1 MFKMEFG
8 EFVSPEFRCGL
19 FAIATRLKGSDSE
32 LLKDIKTITRKTD
45 DDGYSAAADGAL
57 IVDGIC
63 IYEMTNFS
71 VVFNKIK
78 SRQKYLGFIQK

>member
-1 MFKMEFG
+1 MEFG

-19 FAIATRLKGSDSE
+19 FAIATRLKGSDPE
-32 LLKDIKTITRKTD
+32 LLKDIKTITHKTD
-45 DDGYSAAADGAL
+45 DDGYSVAADGAL

-71 VVFNKIK
+71 VVFNNLKPNK
-78 SRQKYLGFIQK
+78 KL

>member
-1 MFKMEFG
+1 
-8 EFVSPEFRCGL
+8 
-19 FAIATRLKGSDSE
+19 
-32 LLKDIKTITRKTD
+32 LKDIKTITRKTD